1 MAALADQKAKN
12 AMATRWRRRQ
22 SCVLVGQP
30 DAPAGMKS
38 LSGNG
43 IVLQTDARPA
53 IGDAVALRH
62 PEAGTI
68 TGLVHAHHQDWIA
81 LSLDGGEQAVAFA
94 VAAIVADMSRPA

>member
-1 MAALADQKAKN
+1 
-12 AMATRWRRRQ
+12 MATRWRRRQ

-30 DAPAGMKS
+30 DASAGMKS

-53 IGDAVALRH
+53 IGDIVALRH

-68 TGLVHAHHQDWIA
+68 TGLVYAHHADGIA
-81 LSLDGGEQAVAFA
+81 LCLDGGEHAVAFA

>member
-1 MAALADQKAKN
+1 MQALADQDVKT

-30 DAPAGMKS
+30 DATAGMKR

-43 IVLQTDARPA
+43 IILETIARPA
-53 IGDAVALRH
+53 IGDTVALRH

-68 TGLVHAHHQDWIA
+68 TGLVHAHHE
-81 LSLDGGEQAVAFA
+81 DGVSACWAHRV
-94 VAAIVADMSRPA
+94 SRGASRRRSTLWS